1 MANGFTINSGIG
13 EIDQLLSRGGM
24 DSMLL
29 TLWLIV
35 GAVTFGAL
43 LEEFGLIAP
52 GRPLDPGGDKHRP
65 AVRHGV
71 RLRLRAQRGGR

>member
-1 MANGFTINSGIG
+1 MATGFSIDTGLA

-29 TLWLIV
+29 TLWLIF

-43 LEEFGLIAP
+43 LEDFGLITRLDRPDDRAGRRAP
-52 GRPLDPGGDKHRP
+52 DGCS
-65 AVRHGV
+65 
-71 RLRLRAQRGGR
+71 